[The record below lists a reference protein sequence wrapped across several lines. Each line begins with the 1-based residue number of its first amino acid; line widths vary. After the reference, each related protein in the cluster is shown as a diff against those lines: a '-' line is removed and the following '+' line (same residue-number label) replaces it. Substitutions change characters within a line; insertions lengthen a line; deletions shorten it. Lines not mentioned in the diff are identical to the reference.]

1 MNYFVKLTLGDW
13 SNDGHGKYKEYN
25 YISNY
30 EVSKIRE
37 AYKKSCKLTGL
48 SFNDNE
54 NYTGRELKHG
64 SWRKI
69 WTEYQSYEIKE
80 NAIEV
85 LNKHGI
91 NLCEIYGN
99 DIYIDFECVLDESQA
114 ADLIMK
120 FISLSMPIDWIYELE
135 ENKYENINGYNTG
148 LDEQFGYGLFD

>member
-48 SFNDNE
+48 TFNNNE
-54 NYTGRELKHG
+54 NYTGRDLNYG

-69 WTEYQSYEIKE
+69 WTEYESYQIKE
-80 NAIEV
+80 EAVEILKEYGLDIVEMYGNSIVIDNEYV
-85 LNKHGI
+85 LN
-91 NLCEIYGN
+91 E
-99 DIYIDFECVLDESQA
+99 EEA

-120 FISLSMPIDWIYELE
+120 FISLSMPKYWTYELE
-135 ENKYENINGYNTG
+135 QNKYENINSYNTE
-148 LDEQFGYGLFD
+148 LNEQFGYGLFN